1 MATALAVV
9 FFIRNKK
16 QIKTKQI
23 MARLISIFT
32 ELLNNGSAVI
42 QSNEVKSFHKAA
54 SAHGLKYEIG
64 PKESG
69 KTVLVTI

>member
-1 MATALAVV
+1 
-9 FFIRNKK
+9 
-16 QIKTKQI
+16 